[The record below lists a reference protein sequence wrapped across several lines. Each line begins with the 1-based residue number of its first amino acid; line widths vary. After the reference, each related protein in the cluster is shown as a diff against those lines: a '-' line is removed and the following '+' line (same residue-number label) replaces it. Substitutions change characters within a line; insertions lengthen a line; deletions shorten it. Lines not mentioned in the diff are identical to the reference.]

1 MKWKYLLKIC
11 VCLSVLCG
19 FYIKAERFASLASVS
34 TQQFW
39 YEKGV
44 GHLNEVSAKN
54 SQASTFFYNNAI
66 LDHGGDLSNPQ
77 FWQQRYYIDDS
88 FWEGNDF
95 PIFLY
100 VGGEGPLGPPTKA
113 LFMYELAEKHKA
125 LVVALE
131 HRFYGVSQPT
141 PDMSATSLR
150 YLTSQQA
157 LADLGAFV
165 EYLKGVKPM
174 SGDTRSSPPLDLK
187 YAAKY
192 SKVIVFGGSYPGN
205 LAAWFKL
212 KYPDHAIGSIS
223 SSAPVYAENDFQQY
237 AQVVT
242 NSLSMENVGGSEE
255 CRLAVRNATAMLH
268 DLAIS
273 THPYASSPD
282 MPDYLRSCSKM
293 EKSEDF
299 VMYLSEI
306 FSLFQ
311 G

>member
-1 MKWKYLLKIC
+1 MQICCCLPLLC
-11 VCLSVLCG
+11 SLGV
-19 FYIKAERFASLASVS
+19 KAERLAGLSSVS

-44 GHLNEVSAKN
+44 GHLNGVGAEVTE
-54 SQASTFFYNNAI
+54 ASTFFYNNAI
-66 LDHGGDLSNPQ
+66 LDHTGDPSKPQ
-77 FWQQRYYIDDS
+77 HWKQRYYIDDT
-88 FWEGNDF
+88 FWKGDNF

-100 VGGEGPLGPPTKA
+100 VGGEGPIGAPSKE

-131 HRFYGVSQPT
+131 HRYYGVSQPT
-141 PDMSATSLR
+141 PDMSVASLR

-157 LADLGAFV
+157 LADLGAFID
-165 EYLKGVKPM
+165 YLKGVKPM

-187 YAAKY
+187 YDAKD

-212 KYPDHAIGSIS
+212 KYPEHAVGSIS

-242 NSLSMENVGGSEE
+242 NSLSMEHVGGSEE
-255 CRLAVRNATAMLH
+255 CRLAVSNATAMLH
-268 DLAIS
+268 DLAVS
-273 THPYASSPD
+273 TRPYASSPEI
-282 MPDYLRSCSKM
+282 PDYLRSCSKM